1 MLLTLQRFTSIVL
14 IGIVMMSCRKDRDT
28 PTVPVNEIIES
39 LPHII
44 KPVTERVNDA
54 VGGYYSGLPFNYYST
69 TKNYP
74 LIIFLPGAGQF
85 GNGRLDLPLLLN
97 DGIAQ
102 MMDEKK
108 FPSNINVNGENF
120 SFIVVTPQFSRYP
133 SNGEVMSF
141 VEFIKKKFRIDAT
154 RIYLSGLSM
163 GGFVTTD
170 VGAEYASAFAAIVPI
185 AGAVSDGDAEEK
197 CAKIAAGNLPVWV
210 FHNVGDPSINVESP
224 KLFVSLIQ
232 KFNPSVAPKITL
244 FPVFGHDAWTRALD
258 PTYKENNM
266 NMYEWMLQYTR

>member
-1 MLLTLQRFTSIVL
+1 MLLTLQRFISIAL
-14 IGIVMMSCRKDRDT
+14 IGIILMSCKKDRVA
-28 PTVPVNEIIES
+28 PPVPVNEIIES

-44 KPVTERVNDA
+44 KPVTERIND
-54 VGGYYSGLPFNYYST
+54 VIGGYYSGLPFNYHLT

-97 DGIAQ
+97 DGMAQ

-108 FPSNINVNGENF
+108 FPSNININGKNF
-120 SFIVVTPQFSRYP
+120 SFIVLTPQFSRYP
-133 SNGEVMSF
+133 SNPEVMSF
-141 VEFIKKKFRIDAT
+141 IEFAKKTFRVDVS

-170 VGAEYASAFAAIVPI
+170 VGAEHPSEFAAIVPI
-185 AGAVSDGDAEEK
+185 AGAVSNGDAETK
-197 CAKIAAGNLPVWV
+197 CAKIAGTNLPVWV
-210 FHNVGDPSINVESP
+210 FHNVGDPSISVEST

-232 KFNPSVAPKITL
+232 KFNPSVAPKLTL

-258 PTYKENNM
+258 PSYKENNM
-266 NMYEWMLQYTR
+266 NVYEWMLQYSR